1 MRILQYELQR
11 TPNSRAALSLLGYCY
26 YSTQDY
32 AMAAECYEKLSQLVP
47 EHSDYKLYHAQSL
60 YNAFMFPE
68 AVAVLSSIDDPKMVH
83 QVVKLD
89 SAIKY
94 REEDLPNA
102 RILVDQY
109 EPDDP
114 DTEVNIACLEYK
126 EGNYQ
131 QALKKF
137 LSTVETHGFIADLYY
152 AIALCYYNM
161 GLYPQANKYITEI
174 ISSGWFSYV

>member
-11 TPNSRAALSLLGYCY
+11 TPNSRSALSLLGYCY
-26 YSTQDY
+26 YTTQDF
-32 AMAAECYEKLSQLVP
+32 AMAAECYDKLTQIAP
-47 EHSDYKLYHAQSL
+47 EHTDYKLYHAQAL

-68 AVAVLSSIDDPKMVH
+68 AIAVLSTIDDPKMVH

-94 REEDLPNA
+94 REEDLSNA

-114 DTEVNIACLEYK
+114 DTEVNLACLDYK

-131 QALKKF
+131 QALQHNGNPWIYRRFVLCHCSLLLQHGILQSSPEVYQRNNKKWNQG
-137 LSTVETHGFIADLYY
+137 LS
-152 AIALCYYNM
+152 
-161 GLYPQANKYITEI
+161 
-174 ISSGWFSYV
+174 